1 LTKSLGTGIIAT
13 ANKAEMADAQFLQGA
28 IDSMVRLN
36 DIAAE
41 AMNEWRPHACTDI
54 TGFGLLGHAAE
65 MAKGCGLSFRFF
77 YSELPLLAGAQEY
90 ATKGMVPGGA
100 YCNQDHFGQ
109 EIFIAA
115 KVPEAERIILF
126 DPQTSG
132 GLLIALPRSPGE
144 KLLENLHAQGI
155 QEASIIG
162 EVIQRE
168 NNLIFVVE

>member
-1 LTKSLGTGIIAT
+1 LTKSLGTGIIST

-109 EIFIAA
+109 EIFISA

-132 GLLIALPRSPGE
+132 GLLMALPRSPGE
-144 KLLENLHAQGI
+144 KLLKNLQAQGI